1 MSQWCE
7 SCKLTGI
14 KLFLPRLSNQRLLQ
28 VTTSLFLL
36 FVIAEFIGSIRSNS
50 LSLLGDASAMS
61 IDVVAYLCN
70 MIAEYL
76 KRNSSNDLSAGT
88 NFTLTIL
95 VPLFSIMCLVVVT
108 SYIIYDAILV
118 LRNPPE
124 VDDVS
129 IEVLYCFSGVNLLI
143 DIICSVL
150 FLARSKDIFDEP
162 SLLPHIHVF
171 MESSVELAEEDFIH
185 NDEDLIHEVTT
196 ETPVTISFSNCCNKR
211 GRDYCSFMYSQSS
224 HYTTICGIEI
234 SHISSTQSNVITT
247 PITQTRKNFNMISA
261 FSHIGGDSL
270 RTVSVIIAATI
281 SLCTGIDGDIMDAVA
296 AIFVSIVIIIAIFPL
311 LISLYYEARNDFS
324 WSGRSEHLHYQKV
337 PPEL

>member
-7 SCKLTGI
+7 HCKLSGV

-28 VTTSLFLL
+28 VTTFLFLI
-36 FVIAEFIGSIRSNS
+36 FVVAEFIGSIRSNS

-108 SYIIYDAILV
+108 SYIIYDAVLV
-118 LRNPPE
+118 LRHPPK

-129 IEVLYCFSGVNLLI
+129 IEVLYSFSCVNLLI

-171 MESSVELAEEDFIH
+171 MESSLADEDFSH
-185 NDEDLIHEVTT
+185 NDEDLIHEVST
-196 ETPVTISFSNCCNKR
+196 ETPVTISFANCCNKR
-211 GRDYCSFMYSQSS
+211 GRDYRSFIYSQSS
-224 HYTTICGIEI
+224 HHTVICGVEC
-234 SHISSTQSNVITT
+234 SHINTTQSNAAL
-247 PITQTRKNFNMISA
+247 PITQSRKNFNMISA

-281 SLCTGIDGDIMDAVA
+281 SVCTGIDGDIMDAVA
-296 AIFVSIVIIIAIFPL
+296 AIFVSVVIIVAIFPL
-311 LISLYYEARNDFS
+311 LISLYYEARNDYS

-337 PPEL
+337 PPSL

>member
-1 MSQWCE
+1 MSQCCE
-7 SCKLTGI
+7 NCKPGV
-14 KLFLPRLSNQRLLQ
+14 KFYLPRLSNQRLLQ
-28 VTTSLFLL
+28 VTTCLFLL

-95 VPLFSIMCLVVVT
+95 VPLFSIMCLLVVT
-108 SYIIYDAILV
+108 SYIIYDAIIV
-118 LRNPPE
+118 LRKPPK

-129 IEVLYCFSGVNLLI
+129 IEVLYTFSGVNLLI

-150 FLARSKDIFDEP
+150 FLARAKDIFDEP

-171 MESSVELAEEDFIH
+171 MESSVELADEDFSH

-196 ETPVTISFSNCCNKR
+196 ETPVTISFANCCNKR
-211 GRDYCSFMYSQSS
+211 GRDYCSFFYSQST
-224 HYTTICGIEI
+224 HYTTVCGVEI
-234 SHISSTQSNVITT
+234 SHINTSPANTAV
-247 PITQTRKNFNMISA
+247 PITNSRKNFNMISA

-270 RTVSVIIAATI
+270 RTLSVIIAATI

-296 AIFVSIVIIIAIFPL
+296 AIFVSVVIVVAIFPL
-311 LISLYYEARNDFS
+311 LISLYYEARNDYS
-324 WSGRSEHLHYQKV
+324 WTGRSEHLHYQKV
-337 PPEL
+337 PPSL